1 MLIARAVSAIEGLR
15 DAEENIIKNVCSVNM
30 KLDLAVKF
38 VENSAMRRGDLD
50 MVGRS
55 A

>member
-1 MLIARAVSAIEGLR
+1 MLIARAVSAIQGLR

-38 VENSAMRRGDLD
+38 VENSVMRRGRPD
-50 MVGRS
+50 MAGLN

>member
-1 MLIARAVSAIEGLR
+1 MLITRAVSAIQGLR

-30 KLDLAVKF
+30 KLDPTVNF
-38 VENSAMRRGDLD
+38 VENSVMRRGERD
-50 MVGRS
+50 MAGLN